1 MEVPAMDQ
9 DRAASAI
16 SHFVHSVA
24 AGRFTTPPTGW
35 SAESVAAHVGL
46 TIESFAEIAEALQI
60 DVAASY
66 DNRRL
71 VGDEVLDGVVVKY
84 GGLEGLAG
92 YVDESGERL
101 LRVLEV
107 LTPEQ
112 LKAELAVHIE
122 HDGQVV
128 VDGISSFESLIDQQ
142 LAAHLAMHDTQLA
155 QLRLKRLQC
164 ILLRE
169 PPGAALLDAAT
180 ATRLRL
186 DHRDY
191 LAQMA
196 EEGNIIVSGPL
207 DHDDDSRLRGLMFYD
222 VGTLERARALANED
236 PAVRGG
242 LFEVVAVNFSVR
254 TGDLVAGKWRA

>member
-1 MEVPAMDQ
+1 MDQ
-9 DRAASAI
+9 DRAALAI
-16 SHFVHSVA
+16 SQFAKNVV
-24 AGRFTTPPTGW
+24 AGRFTTPSTGW
-35 SAESVAAHVGL
+35 SAQLVAAHVGL
-46 TIESFAEIAEALQI
+46 TVESFAEIAESLQT
-60 DVAASY
+60 DVAACY
-66 DNRRL
+66 DNRRSL
-71 VGDEVLDGVVVKY
+71 SDEALDVVAVKY

-92 YVDESGERL
+92 YIAESGERL
-101 LRVLEV
+101 LRALAT

-112 LKAELAVHIE
+112 LTAELPVHVE
-122 HDGQVV
+122 HDGRV
-128 VDGISSFESLIDQQ
+128 VDEMASFESLVDRQ
-142 LAAHLAMHDTQLA
+142 LTAHLAMHDAQLA

-169 PPGAALLDAAT
+169 PPGAALLDEAT
-180 ATRLRL
+180 AIELRL

-207 DHDDDSRLRGLMFYD
+207 DHDDDSPLRGLMFYD
-222 VGTLERARALANED
+222 VGTLERARALANDD

-254 TGDLVAGKWRA
+254 TGDLVAGKWRT